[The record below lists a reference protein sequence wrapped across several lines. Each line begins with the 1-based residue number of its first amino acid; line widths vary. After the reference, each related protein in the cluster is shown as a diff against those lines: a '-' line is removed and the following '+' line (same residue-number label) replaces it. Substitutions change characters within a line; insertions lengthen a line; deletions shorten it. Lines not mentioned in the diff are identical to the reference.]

1 MPRWLPRSLVL
12 GVVGWA
18 VAVGGT
24 GSVPAASPD
33 DVIARCG
40 DATITRGQV
49 ETVLMRLGSSSLP
62 PGPQR
67 QRAEAAVLEQ
77 LIDEQVL
84 EAELARAGV
93 EVAPAEVD
101 ATLDQL
107 RQQVATRGQDFE
119 AFLAASGRSLDTVRR
134 QVALEVAL
142 DRYVRP
148 RMTAAAIAQAF
159 AKHKRDYD
167 GTRLRVSHILLRPD
181 TGGDGEVAAELL
193 ERAANLRRD
202 IVQGR
207 IAFADAAAA
216 YSAGPSRRQGGDL
229 GWISRD
235 GPMLDA
241 FSSQAYD
248 LAKGAVSRPF
258 ATSFGVHILKV
269 TDVQEGRVGIDAVRP
284 RLQQLVVTEL
294 IRELLLAGRRRTP
307 VSFEP
312 GTAHFDPLSL
322 GQPPAERRVIAR
334 ESAGD

>member
-1 MPRWLPRSLVL
+1 MPRWLPRSILL
-12 GVVGWA
+12 GVLGWA
-18 VAVGGT
+18 VALDGSDPVG
-24 GSVPAASPD
+24 AASPD

-40 DATITRGQV
+40 DASITYGQV
-49 ETVLMRLGSSSLP
+49 ETVMRRLGTSGLP

-84 EAELARAGV
+84 EAELARAGI
-93 EVAPAEVD
+93 EVPAEQVD
-101 ATLDQL
+101 AMLEQL
-107 RQQVATRGQDFE
+107 RQQVTNRGEDFD
-119 AFLAASGRSLDTVRR
+119 AFLAASGRSRDTVRR

-148 RMTAAAIAQAF
+148 RITASALAQAF

-207 IAFADAAAA
+207 ISFADAAAA

-229 GWISRD
+229 GWISREA
-235 GPMLDA
+235 PMLEA
-241 FSSQAYD
+241 FSSQAYE
-248 LAKGAVSRPF
+248 LAKGSVSRPF
-258 ATSFGVHILKV
+258 ATPFGVHIVKV
-269 TDVQEGRVGIDAVRP
+269 IDVQEGRIGIDAVRP
-284 RLQQLVVTEL
+284 RLQQLVVSEL
-294 IRELLLAGRRRTP
+294 IRELVLAGRRRTP
-307 VSFEP
+307 VSFEA
-312 GTAHFDPLSL
+312 GTPHLDPLSL
-322 GQPPAERRVIAR
+322 GQPATQRLVISRA
-334 ESAGD
+334 AAAD

>member
-1 MPRWLPRSLVL
+1 M
-12 GVVGWA
+12 G
-18 VAVGGT
+18 
-24 GSVPAASPD
+24 
-33 DVIARCG
+33 
-40 DATITRGQV
+40 
-49 ETVLMRLGSSSLP
+49 RLGTAGLP
-62 PGPQR
+62 AGPQR
-67 QRAEAAVLEQ
+67 ERAEATVLEQ

-84 EAELARAGV
+84 AAELARAGV
-93 EVAPAEVD
+93 EVADAEID

-107 RQQVATRGQDFE
+107 RQQVTARGEDFT
-119 AFLAASGRSLDTVRR
+119 AFLANSGRSLEAVRR

-148 RMTAAAIAQAF
+148 RVTASAIAQAF
-159 AKHKRDYD
+159 AKHKRDFD

-207 IAFADAAAA
+207 TSFAEAAAS

-241 FSSQAYD
+241 FSSQAYE
-248 LAKGAVSRPF
+248 LPKAGVSRPF
-258 ATSFGVHILKV
+258 ATPFGVHIVKV
-269 TDVQEGRVGIDAVRP
+269 TDVQEGRIGIDAVRP
-284 RLQQLVVTEL
+284 RLQQLVVSEL
-294 IRELLLAGRRRTP
+294 IKDLVRAGRRRTP

-312 GTAHFDPLSL
+312 GAAHLDPLTL
-322 GQPPAERRVIAR
+322 GQSANQRRVIV
-334 ESAGD
+334 ESSVAD